1 VVGLYPIGGSSKYPL
16 ECQVMWSVGKSS
28 GKESD
33 MMESLQLD
41 AFVKVRKTLSFY
53 EKLVVLQEILEMV
66 CICKVLTLRVDEVR
80 TFGP

>member
-1 VVGLYPIGGSSKYPL
+1 
-16 ECQVMWSVGKSS
+16 
-28 GKESD
+28 
-33 MMESLQLD
+33 MESLQID

-53 EKLVVLQEILEMV
+53 EKLVVLQEILEMD